1 MTDKKKKIQKYKEAE
16 EIGKESDISQVSDT
30 EKELDVAKE
39 DISSEEDLGK
49 KLQAAESEAKE
60 THDKYLRLYAD
71 FENYKKRSTRE
82 MQDFR
87 KYSTETL
94 LREMLTVVDNLALAI
109 QASNEHT
116 NDQDSIAEGIDMTLK
131 QVLGILEKNNV
142 KPIDSVG
149 NPFDPRYHEAFLQ
162 EESDEH
168 PENTV
173 IRELQR
179 GYMLH
184 DRLLRPAVVA
194 VSKLKE
200 SGSDE
205 KK

>member
-16 EIGKESDISQVSDT
+16 EIGKESQLSQVNDM
-30 EKELDVAKE
+30 EKESETLSEVV
-39 DISSEEDLGK
+39 SSDEDLGK
-49 KLQAAESEAKE
+49 KLQEAESEAKE

-71 FENYKKRSTRE
+71 FENYKKRSARE
-82 MQDFR
+82 MQDLR
-87 KYSTETL
+87 KYATETL
-94 LREMLTVVDNLALAI
+94 LKEMLTIVDNLALAI
-109 QASNEHT
+109 QASNEHA
-116 NDQDSIAEGIDMTLK
+116 NDQNGIVEGVDMTLK
-131 QVLGILEKNNV
+131 QVLDTLEKQNV
-142 KPIDSVG
+142 KPIESVG

-162 EESDEH
+162 EESEEH
-168 PENTV
+168 PDNTV

-194 VSKLKE
+194 VSKSKE

-205 KK
+205 KE

>member
-16 EIGKESDISQVSDT
+16 EIGKESQESQVNDA
-30 EKELDVAKE
+30 EKESEIPREDV
-39 DISSEEDLGK
+39 SSDEDLGK
-49 KLQAAESEAKE
+49 KLQEAESEAKE

-71 FENYKKRSTRE
+71 FENYKKRTARE
-82 MQDFR
+82 MQDFK
-87 KYSTETL
+87 KYATETL
-94 LREMLTVVDNLALAI
+94 LKEMLTIVDNLALAI

-116 NDQDSIAEGIDMTLK
+116 SEKNGIVEGVDMTLK
-131 QVLGILEKNNV
+131 QVLDILEKHNV
-142 KPIDSVG
+142 KPIESVG

-168 PENTV
+168 PDNTV

-194 VSKLKE
+194 VSKSKE
-200 SGSDE
+200 SDSDE
-205 KK
+205 KE

>member
-109 QASNEHT
+109 
-116 NDQDSIAEGIDMTLK
+116 
-131 QVLGILEKNNV
+131 
-142 KPIDSVG
+142 
-149 NPFDPRYHEAFLQ
+149 
-162 EESDEH
+162 
-168 PENTV
+168 
-173 IRELQR
+173 
-179 GYMLH
+179 
-184 DRLLRPAVVA
+184 
-194 VSKLKE
+194 
-200 SGSDE
+200 
-205 KK
+205 

>member
-49 KLQAAESEAKE
+49 KLQEAESEAKE

-116 NDQDSIAEGIDMTLK
+116 NDQGSFVEGIDMTLK